1 MDNLNEK
8 RLEQDD
14 IFDSYFKNLTE
25 KERAV
30 FEGGISMGALFH
42 QFVGTPI
49 SMNSKGC
56 LEEAIKSAM
65 ENQPFIKKALININL
80 EIAENDYVSLT
91 GEMLDVTLI
100 VGKEKEYKI
109 RLNYIPELNYP
120 LMYVED

>member
-1 MDNLNEK
+1 MDNSK
-8 RLEQDD
+8 RLEKDE
-14 IFDSYFKNLTE
+14 IFNSYFKNLTE

-49 SMNSKGC
+49 SMNSKKS
-56 LEEAIKSAM
+56 LEDAIKVAM
-65 ENQPFIKKALININL
+65 ENQPFIKKAVIHINL
-80 EIAENDYVSLT
+80 KIAEDDYVSLT
-91 GEMLDVTLI
+91 GEMLNVILI

-120 LMYVED
+120 LMYVEE

>member
-8 RLEQDD
+8 RLEQDE

-100 VGKEKEYKI
+100 VGQEKEYKI